1 MNNNQF
7 LAQKDMWKLGH
18 TYIVVSAA
26 KKDSFQCDAHKRF
39 LLKRHIHSFMF
50 IQYTKYTSIS
60 LFMFYHTCKP
70 TYIIMGTIL
79 VKDVLMQ
86 TIRSRLNCSTQEK
99 VSTKNC

>member
-50 IQYTKYTSIS
+50 IQYTKYTS
-60 LFMFYHTCKP
+60 KP

-79 VKDVLMQ
+79 VKDVLLQ